1 MHSVSPPPCGP
12 VLSFPVSVVLAALGE
27 RFKLVF
33 PNFVL
38 RILFCHLPS
47 LTVTLVINIIYI
59 FHKNWEKEVSPQ
71 LPLFLSTL
79 GNLYHYFSTFPSDLF
94 SGGSVSSNDTYT
106 TP

>member
-33 PNFVL
+33 PNFML

-59 FHKNWEKEVSPQ
+59 FHKKNGIVDISSAQYDSEGRLVNWPQ
-71 LPLFLSTL
+71 GF
-79 GNLYHYFSTFPSDLF
+79 F
-94 SGGSVSSNDTYT
+94 SGD
-106 TP
+106 